1 MAKDILNKILK
12 LKKKNTLIDDLIQFN
27 PMWNLGR
34 WKESWTQWGHYQV
47 PGNELPVHPLL
58 LTCYVSISREGY
70 APTSLSSR

>member
-34 WKESWTQWGHYQV
+34 
-47 PGNELPVHPLL
+47 
-58 LTCYVSISREGY
+58 
-70 APTSLSSR
+70 